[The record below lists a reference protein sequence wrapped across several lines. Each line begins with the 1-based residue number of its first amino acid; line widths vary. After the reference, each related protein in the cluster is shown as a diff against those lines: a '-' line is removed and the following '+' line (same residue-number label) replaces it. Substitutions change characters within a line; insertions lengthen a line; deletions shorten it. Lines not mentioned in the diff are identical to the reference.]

1 MKARVCL
8 QTETE
13 WPGKQY
19 PEVLEAGA
27 TDQLDTQSEIRSQ
40 DTNLAGSS
48 QLLCLMERF
57 SLSAQ
62 VEDKDVILL
71 EELANI
77 LISSTR

>member
-13 WPGKQY
+13 WPEKQY

-62 VEDKDVILL
+62 VERIKMLFYWR
-71 EELANI
+71 
-77 LISSTR
+77 S